1 MGPLPDFPRP
11 RLGKTAGG
19 GPTGVAGT
27 GLEGSQADG
36 IKGQQAGEKSTR
48 HRVPQVGAGPSP
60 TALNRGSRSPSQP
73 SLYSAPASP
82 ELAAH
87 WTRGFP
93 GL

>member
-27 GLEGSQADG
+27 GVEGSQADG

-48 HRVPQVGAGPSP
+48 GTEFHR
-60 TALNRGSRSPSQP
+60 
-73 SLYSAPASP
+73 
-82 ELAAH
+82 
-87 WTRGFP
+87 
-93 GL
+93 